1 MLEVKNLSAGYG
13 GRAGGRAEGRAV
25 VRDVSF
31 SAAAGEILT
40 LIGPNGSGKS
50 TLLKTLCGALPLL
63 SGEIEVDGVPV
74 RRMNRNAFA
83 RAVSAMLTE
92 RPKTDMM
99 TCRDVVETGRYP
111 YTGAFGLLG
120 AADRAAVEEA
130 MELTDTAGLAARP
143 FGELSDG
150 QRQRVLLARAVCR
163 EPKVLLLDEPT
174 SYLDLHY
181 KYTFLEMLDR
191 LRRERKP
198 AVVMSLHEPE
208 LARAVSDR
216 VLILGDGVPAGYGDP
231 GELLGRDSLIRR
243 FDLTDALWDKY
254 HG

>member
-1 MLEVKNLSAGYG
+1 MLEVSSLSAGYG
-13 GRAGGRAEGRAV
+13 GRAIVSG
-25 VRDVSF
+25 VSF
-31 SAAAGEILT
+31 SVAAGEILT

-50 TLLKTLCGALPLL
+50 TLLKTLCGQLPPLA
-63 SGEIEVDGVPV
+63 GEIMIEGSPAA
-74 RRMNRNAFA
+74 RMNRNAFA

-120 AADRAAVEEA
+120 AADHAAVGEA
-130 MELTDTAGLAARP
+130 MELTDTAALAGRP

-174 SYLDLHY
+174 SFLDLHY
-181 KYTFLEMLDR
+181 KFTFLELLDR

-208 LARAVSDR
+208 LARAISDR
-216 VLILGDGVPAGYGDP
+216 VLILKDGVPAGYGKP
-231 GELLGRDSLIRR
+231 EELLGRDNLIRR
-243 FDLTDALWDKY
+243 FDLTDELWDKY

>member
-1 MLEVKNLSAGYG
+1 MNTADL
-13 GRAGGRAEGRAV
+13 AER
-25 VRDVSF
+25 SF
-31 SAAAGEILT
+31 
-40 LIGPNGSGKS
+40 
-50 TLLKTLCGALPLL
+50 GA
-63 SGEIEVDGVPV
+63 
-74 RRMNRNAFA
+74 
-83 RAVSAMLTE
+83 
-92 RPKTDMM
+92 
-99 TCRDVVETGRYP
+99 
-111 YTGAFGLLG
+111 
-120 AADRAAVEEA
+120 
-130 MELTDTAGLAARP
+130 
-143 FGELSDG
+143 LSDG

-174 SYLDLHY
+174 SFLDLHY

-216 VLILGDGVPAGYGDP
+216 VLLVKDGTPAGYGDP
-231 GELLGRDSLIRR
+231 EALLCRESLIRQ

>member
-1 MLEVKNLSAGYG
+1 MLEVRNLSAGYG
-13 GRAGGRAEGRAV
+13 GRAA
-25 VRDVSF
+25 VRDVAF
-31 SAAAGEILT
+31 TAAEGEILT
-40 LIGPNGSGKS
+40 LVGPNGSGKT
-50 TLLKTLCGALPLL
+50 TLLKALSGQLPAL
-63 SGEIEVDGVPV
+63 SGEIVLDGTDV

-83 RAVSAMLTE
+83 RAISAMLTD
-92 RPKTDMM
+92 RPRTDMM

-120 AADRAAVEEA
+120 KADRAAVEEA
-130 MELTDTAGLAARP
+130 MALTDTATLSERS
-143 FGELSDG
+143 FGALSDG

-174 SYLDLHY
+174 SFLDLHY
-181 KYTFLEMLDR
+181 KYTFLELLDR
-191 LRRERKP
+191 LRRERRP

-208 LARAVSDR
+208 LARAISDR
-216 VLILGDGVPAGYGDP
+216 ILLVKNGAPVGYGDP
-231 GELLGRDSLIRR
+231 EALLCRESLIRQ

>member
-13 GRAGGRAEGRAV
+13 GRAV

-31 SAAAGEILT
+31 SAAEGEILT

-50 TLLKTLCGALPLL
+50 TLLKTLCGALPILA
-63 SGEIEVDGVPV
+63 GEIAVDGIPV
-74 RRMNRNAFA
+74 RRMNRNTFA
-83 RAVSAMLTE
+83 RRVSAMLTE

-111 YTGAFGLLG
+111 YTGTFGLLG
-120 AADRAAVEEA
+120 EADRTAVEEA
-130 MELTDTAGLAARP
+130 MTLTDTCALAGKP
-143 FGELSDG
+143 FDELSDG

-181 KYTFLEMLDR
+181 KFTFLEMLDR

-208 LARAVSDR
+208 LARAISDR
-216 VLILGDGVPAGYGDP
+216 VLILKDGMPAGYGDP
-231 GELLGRDSLIRR
+231 GELLRRDNLIRR

>member
-13 GRAGGRAEGRAV
+13 GKAV

-31 SAAAGEILT
+31 SVGPGEILT

-50 TLLKTLCGALPLL
+50 TLLKTLCGGLPPI
-63 SGEIEVDGVPV
+63 SGDMTLDGVPV
-74 RRMNRNAFA
+74 GRMSRNAFA

-99 TCRDVVETGRYP
+99 SCRDVVETGRYP
-111 YTGAFGLLG
+111 YTGTFGLLS
-120 AADRAAVEEA
+120 AADRAAVGEA
-130 MELTDTAGLAARP
+130 MALTDTAELAERP
-143 FGELSDG
+143 FSELSDG

-181 KYTFLEMLDR
+181 KFTFLELLDR

-208 LARAVSDR
+208 LARAISDR
-216 VLILGDGVPAGYGDP
+216 VLILKDGTPAGYGDP
-231 GELLGRDSLIRR
+231 GELLGRDNLIRQ
-243 FDLTDALWDKY
+243 FGLTDALWDKY

>member
-13 GRAGGRAEGRAV
+13 SRPGSPVIIRGIT
-25 VRDVSF
+25 F
-31 SAAAGEILT
+31 SVGAGEILT

-50 TLLKTLCGALPLL
+50 TLLKTLCGTLPLL
-63 SGEIEVDGVPV
+63 SGEITVDGTPV
-74 RRMNRNAFA
+74 RHMNRNAFA
-83 RAVSAMLTE
+83 RTVSAMLTE

-120 AADRAAVEEA
+120 QADKEAVGEA
-130 MELTDTAGLAARP
+130 MELTDTAALAGKP

-150 QRQRVLLARAVCR
+150 QRQRVLLARAVAR

-174 SYLDLHY
+174 SFLDLHY
-181 KYTFLEMLDR
+181 KFTFLEMLDR
-191 LRRERKP
+191 LRRERRP
-198 AVVMSLHEPE
+198 AVVMSLHEPDA
-208 LARAVSDR
+208 ARAISDR
-216 VLILGDGVPAGYGDP
+216 VLILRDGSPAGYGDP
-231 GELLGRDSLIRR
+231 RELLTRDNLIRQ
-243 FDLTDALWDKY
+243 FGLTDALWDKY

>member
-13 GRAGGRAEGRAV
+13 ERTI
-25 VRDVSF
+25 VSGV
-31 SAAAGEILT
+31 SLSVAAGEILT

-50 TLLKTLCGALPLL
+50 TLLKTLCGQLPPLA
-63 SGEIEVDGVPV
+63 GEITIEGAPV

-120 AADRAAVEEA
+120 AADHAAVEEA
-130 MELTDTAGLAARP
+130 MALTDTAALADRP

-181 KYTFLEMLDR
+181 KFTFLELLDR

-208 LARAVSDR
+208 LARAISDR
-216 VLILGDGVPAGYGDP
+216 VLILKDGSPAGYGKP
-231 GELLGRDSLIRR
+231 EELLGRDNLIRR

>member
-1 MLEVKNLSAGYG
+1 MLEVRNLITGYG
-13 GRAGGRAEGRAV
+13 GAAV

-31 SAAAGEILT
+31 SVGPGEILT

-50 TLLKTLCGALPLL
+50 SLLKTLCGQLPPI
-63 SGEIEVDGVPV
+63 SGDITLDGVPV

-99 TCRDVVETGRYP
+99 SCREVVETGRYP
-111 YTGAFGLLG
+111 YTGTFGLLG
-120 AADRAAVEEA
+120 ETDRAAVGEA
-130 MELTDTAGLAARP
+130 MALTDTSELAARP

-181 KYTFLEMLDR
+181 KYTFLELLDR
-191 LRRERKP
+191 LLRERRP
-198 AVVMSLHEPE
+198 SVVMSLHEPE
-208 LARAVSDR
+208 LARAISDR
-216 VLILGDGVPAGYGDP
+216 VLILKEGMPVGYGDP
-231 GELLGRDSLIRR
+231 GELLGRDNLIRQ

>member
-13 GRAGGRAEGRAV
+13 GKAV

-31 SAAAGEILT
+31 SVEPGEILT

-50 TLLKTLCGALPLL
+50 SLLKTLCGQLPPL
-63 SGEIEVDGVPV
+63 SGEVLIEGSPI
-74 RRMNRNAFA
+74 RRMNRVTFA

-120 AADRAAVEEA
+120 AADHAAVGEA
-130 MELTDTAGLAARP
+130 MELTDTAALADRP
-143 FGELSDG
+143 FTELSDG

-181 KYTFLEMLDR
+181 KFTFLELLDR
-191 LRRERKP
+191 LRREKKP

-208 LARAVSDR
+208 LARAISDR
-216 VLILGDGVPAGYGDP
+216 VLILKDGTPAGCGRP
-231 GELLGRDSLIRR
+231 EELLGRDNLIRQ

>member
-1 MLEVKNLSAGYG
+1 MVEVKDLSAGYG
-13 GRAGGRAEGRAV
+13 GKAV

-31 SAAAGEILT
+31 SVGEGEILT

-50 TLLKTLCGALPLL
+50 TLLKTLCGQLPPI
-63 SGEIEVDGVPV
+63 SGDMTVGGVSV

-120 AADRAAVEEA
+120 AADHAAVGEA
-130 MELTDTAGLAARP
+130 MELTDTTALADRP

-174 SYLDLHY
+174 SFLDLHY
-181 KYTFLEMLDR
+181 KYTFFELLDR
-191 LRRERKP
+191 LRREKKP

-208 LARAVSDR
+208 LARAISDR
-216 VLILGDGVPAGYGDP
+216 VLILKDGTPAGYGDP
-231 GELLGRDSLIRR
+231 GKLLGRDNLIRQ
-243 FDLTDALWDKY
+243 FGLTDILWDKY